1 MILEKH
7 SKENVTSED
16 VDDEVC
22 GGGGEDD
29 IVLMQTI
36 SFNLKQNRRVSTSTW
51 LKNEIQKNYTNM
63 RPFKTNTFM

>member
-36 SFNLKQNRRVSTSTW
+36 SFNLKQNRRVSTST
-51 LKNEIQKNYTNM
+51 
-63 RPFKTNTFM
+63 